1 VNEKMP
7 EELSNRALAVLL
19 VLTIVVSIGGTLI
32 SLNSM
37 PKGIAGYVSTAQ
49 GTTELTISALTE
61 ITLTDDAVNF
71 GTCGLNSSQTITYQS
86 NASDGESQEDSDSTC
101 TGTFPDYMVLEN
113 TGNKYVNLTISSNVT
128 GATFVN
134 ASSGEGSLY
143 FSASNKDPSSCLDG
157 LVTTFTNFTLAA
169 NNYTLCNNFSPT
181 NTEDEL
187 YLMYQVT
194 LPPDTR
200 DGTKTAQIT
209 IVGED
214 SLQ

>member
-1 VNEKMP
+1 MP

-37 PKGIAGYVSTAQ
+37 PSGIVGYASSAN
-49 GTTELTISALTE
+49 GTTQLTISALTE

-71 GTCGLNSSQTITYQS
+71 GTCGLNNSQTITYIS
-86 NASDGESQEDSDSTC
+86 NASNGESQEDPDSTC

-128 GATFVN
+128 GAAFVD

-143 FSASNKDPSSCLDG
+143 FSAENKDPISCLDG
-157 LVTTFTNFTLAA
+157 LVDSFTNFSLAEH
-169 NNYTLCNNFSPT
+169 NYTFCNNFSPT

-187 YLMYQVT
+187 YLMYMVE
-194 LPPDTR
+194 LPSDTR